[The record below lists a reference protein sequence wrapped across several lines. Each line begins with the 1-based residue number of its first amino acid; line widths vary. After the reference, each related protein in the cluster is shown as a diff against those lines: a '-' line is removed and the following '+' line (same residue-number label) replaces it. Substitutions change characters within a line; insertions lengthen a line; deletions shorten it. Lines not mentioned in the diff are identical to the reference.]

1 MNRVNTTKLQSRV
14 ILLGHFAITFFARA
28 AVGAWTAARA
38 QDAAAPPQAAPTG
51 AVEFAASVTPTDGRP
66 EPVRQFTFYLL
77 RRSLADIHAEVE
89 AADPPPQLDAFADS
103 LPVSPELKA
112 WMKKNQWVELAG
124 TDFTKKLTPD
134 TILSVPEF
142 MKAYVAHNSGFPG
155 AGFPSPK
162 YRESDK
168 QKNPDKYDRE
178 LKEFQA
184 AVRRYAIANPSSK
197 DGMDAELTQLDPS
210 VKWFAMVTAQRD
222 RAEKRTLNVAQTQY
236 LAAQT
241 DSDLNG
247 QGSISGVPPGDYWLG
262 TLGDM
267 AQAGD
272 IRESWD
278 VPLTVRANQTT
289 QIALT
294 NLNAIAPVLP
304 AH

>member
-1 MNRVNTTKLQSRV
+1 MIRVHTTKLKSRI
-14 ILLGHFAITFFARA
+14 ILLRCFALISFTLA

-38 QDAAAPPQAAPTG
+38 QDAAPQPQAAPTG
-51 AVEFAASVTPTDGRP
+51 SVEFAASVAPTDGRP

-77 RRSLADIHAEVE
+77 RRSLADIHAQVE

-103 LPVSPELKA
+103 LSVSPELKA

-124 TDFTKKLTPD
+124 TDFTKKLTPQ
-134 TILSVPEF
+134 TILGVPEF

-162 YRESDK
+162 YRESDRL
-168 QKNPDKYDRE
+168 KNPDKYDRE

-184 AVRRYAIANPSSK
+184 AVLHYAIANPSSK

-210 VKWFAMVTAQRD
+210 VKWFAMVTAQHD
-222 RAEKRTLNVAQTQY
+222 RAEKRTLDVAQTQY

-247 QGSISGVPPGDYWLG
+247 QGSMSGIPAGDYWIG
-262 TLGDM
+262 TLGAV

-272 IRESWD
+272 VRESWD
-278 VPLTVRANQTT
+278 VQITVRANQTT
-289 QIALT
+289 QIEIT
-294 NLNAIAPVLP
+294 NLNATAPAPP
-304 AH
+304 AR

>member
-1 MNRVNTTKLQSRV
+1 MNRVNTTKLNSRITV
-14 ILLGHFAITFFARA
+14 SRYSTLAFVALAAI
-28 AVGAWTAARA
+28 GSWTAARA
-38 QDAAAPPQAAPTG
+38 QDAAPQLQAAATG
-51 AVEFAASVTPTDGRP
+51 SVEFAASVTPTDGRP

-77 RRSLADIHAEVE
+77 RRSLADVHAEVQ
-89 AADPPPQLDAFADS
+89 AADPAPQLDAFADG

-162 YRESDK
+162 YRESDRL
-168 QKNPDKYDRE
+168 KNPDKYDRQ
-178 LKEFQA
+178 LKEFRT
-184 AVRRYAIANPSSK
+184 AVLHYAVANPSSK

-210 VKWFAMVTAQRD
+210 LKWFAMVTAERERVQ
-222 RAEKRTLNVAQTQY
+222 KRTLSVAQTKY

-241 DSDLNG
+241 DSGLSG
-247 QGSISGVPPGDYWLG
+247 QGAMNGIPAGDYWIG
-262 TLGDM
+262 TLGAM

-272 IRESWD
+272 VRESWD
-278 VPLTVRANQTT
+278 VQITVRADQTT
-289 QIALT
+289 HVELT
-294 NLNAIAPVLP
+294 NLNATAPVLP
-304 AH
+304 AR